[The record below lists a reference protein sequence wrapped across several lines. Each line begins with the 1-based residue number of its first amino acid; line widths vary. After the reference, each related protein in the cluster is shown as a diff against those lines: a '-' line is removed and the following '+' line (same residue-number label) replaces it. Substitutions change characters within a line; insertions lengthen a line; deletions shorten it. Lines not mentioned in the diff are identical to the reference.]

1 MAVGPPEAPPQEQFL
16 CHIAKTAL
24 EWPDKCDKELKA
36 LTWPPISPD
45 PILIKHPLDT
55 FDT

>member
-24 EWPDKCDKELKA
+24 EWPNKCDKELKA

>member
-1 MAVGPPEAPPQEQFL
+1 MAVGAPEAPTQEQFL
-16 CHIAKTAL
+16 CHIAKTAP

-36 LTWPPISPD
+36 WTWPPISPD
-45 PILIKHPLDT
+45 PNLIKHPLDT